1 MSAIYWGMRSLMA
14 EIPFDG
20 RENLQEFFEKAKKSY
35 EVVMKDKTDYAEVI
49 IQKFSFII
57 LIFLKMIIK
66 NNRLTQKTQC
76 DFF

>member
-1 MSAIYWGMRSLMA
+1 MRSLMA

-35 EVVMKDKTDYAEVI
+35 EVVMKDKADYAEVK
-49 IQKFSFII
+49 IQKFVYIFF
-57 LIFLKMIIK
+57 FLKLK
-66 NNRLTQKTQC
+66 NNRLTQRTQC

>member
-1 MSAIYWGMRSLMA
+1 MRSLMA

-35 EVVMKDKTDYAEVI
+35 EVVMKDKADYVEVK
-49 IQKFSFII
+49 IQKFVYII
-57 LIFLKMIIK
+57 FFLKLK